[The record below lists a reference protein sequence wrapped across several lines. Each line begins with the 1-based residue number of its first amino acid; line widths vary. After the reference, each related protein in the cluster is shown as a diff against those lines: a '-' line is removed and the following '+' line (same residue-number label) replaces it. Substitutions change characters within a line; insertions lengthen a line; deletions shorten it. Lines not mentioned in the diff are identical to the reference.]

1 MDDDV
6 YMNPAHDQR
15 LMMALRMEGDLGN
28 SIPFDILMENIQ
40 MNQANNNAI
49 NTDNMTYE
57 VKGILFL

>member
-1 MDDDV
+1 MDDDF
-6 YMNPAHDQR
+6 YTNPSNDPR
-15 LMMALRMEGDLGN
+15 SLMMALRMEGELGS

-57 VKGILFL
+57 VNNQL